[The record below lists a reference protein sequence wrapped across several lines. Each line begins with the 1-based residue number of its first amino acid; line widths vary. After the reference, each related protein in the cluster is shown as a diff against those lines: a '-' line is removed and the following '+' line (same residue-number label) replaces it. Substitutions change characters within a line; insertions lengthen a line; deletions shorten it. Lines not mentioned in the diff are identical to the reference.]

1 MTPVLSS
8 SQMGL
13 VSDRLCSYL
22 MGPTNCFPSET
33 TMNAWQEILGYLK
46 AKVNTQSYQTWLRPT
61 RFSHVNQEELV
72 VRVPNREFQD
82 WIQEHYG
89 SLINEALSQLHLDA
103 AQGSTML
110 SRKIR
115 KRSPSRPGTAR
126 LFKPSWILSR
136 STTS

>member
-1 MTPVLSS
+1 MTPVPSS

-13 VSDRLCSYL
+13 VSDQVCSYP
-22 MGPTNCFPSET
+22 MGPADSFPSET

-46 AKVNTQSYQTWLRPT
+46 SKVNTQSYQTWLRPT

-89 SLINEALSQLHLDA
+89 SLINEALAQLRLD
-103 AQGSTML
+103 L
-110 SRKIR
+110 RKVQYVVEEDSE
-115 KRSPSRPGTAR
+115 K
-126 LFKPSWILSR
+126 KPRRRRGRQSFSGQAGF
-136 STTS
+136 